1 MTVCRT
7 IPVQTVCNS
16 LVPHHGA
23 HYPSSPH
30 QIDPHRSGA
39 IQTGP
44 SLAVPSTDA
53 DQGAGMLAVSKDHL
67 YRSPTLQSL
76 QVTFN
81 GRVKYSF
88 KAIQRHVYGG
98 MLREL
103 EAAAPALGVRLQIAT
118 PRGPEEFEAAFGS
131 FRHEGAG
138 AVVVFGSEMVAIH
151 RKMLADLS
159 LKHRLPAIY
168 QSRAH
173 VR

>member
-16 LVPHHGA
+16 LVPHHRA
-23 HYPSSPH
+23 PYPSSPH

-76 QVTFN
+76 QVTFD

-88 KAIQRHVYGG
+88 KAIQRH
-98 MLREL
+98 
-103 EAAAPALGVRLQIAT
+103 IAR
-118 PRGPEEFEAAFGS
+118 RGPLTLSVARDERAAW
-131 FRHEGAG
+131 E
-138 AVVVFGSEMVAIH
+138 V
-151 RKMLADLS
+151 
-159 LKHRLPAIY
+159 LKKPSDRD
-168 QSRAH
+168 
-173 VR
+173 